1 MIAIIFS
8 SEKTEHIL
16 IYEKNISAVTNLY
29 YSIYRNI
36 LSHVKG
42 HRARLS
48 IHLFHTNMIA
58 YDVILLIF
66 RFKMVCMDVQNTSRL
81 FQQSL
86 FVDD

>member
-1 MIAIIFS
+1 M
-8 SEKTEHIL
+8 
-16 IYEKNISAVTNLY
+16 YEKNISAVTNLY

-36 LSHVKG
+36 LSHIKW
-42 HRARLS
+42 HIARLS
-48 IHLFHTNMIA
+48 IHLFHTNMIV